1 MPRRKKNGQS
11 PARVPGGPSEGGS
24 LGHNAGYRPPQ
35 GFHGAVAND
44 FPSSDPLSSS
54 AKENIV
60 KSMQEMF
67 SHLDPEVI
75 YIVLSEC
82 DFKVENAMDSLLELS
97 VAAEVV
103 APIPSPVSG
112 FERTAAALLS
122 PQHFSEP
129 RPDSNTSKPSQRP
142 PSPHSTTL
150 LTEELDLLV
159 DQELETLT
167 TQKDVKEEE
176 HSSQYLSTGAS
187 FSSFPPPPFQ
197 KQPLPELLQ
206 SSLKP
211 GSTGASA
218 EQACPGEHLVEHMSG
233 ASSPLDQL
241 SSWDDETSEGQQS
254 VGDFAHLLTET
265 PADKPKPPLDLAASG
280 RPSAFQVYKKKD
292 PSHSLSEQAGVMP
305 SDAIVGGARSKVSML
320 NQEPLSYLS
329 APWNLEAPVF
339 SPRIHGNQGPVFI
352 TPVAQTPPIWPSQPR
367 HPSPWLSHAPVSQAP
382 LKPSATIPK
391 SWALPAAPQFPAR
404 SSRLRLEGKVLVLL
418 RGAPGSGKS
427 TLARAF
433 LEHNPGGV
441 ILSTDDYFTRNGEYQ
456 FDPTALGEAH
466 EWNHKRAKEAFER
479 GTNPIIIDN
488 TNMQGW
494 EMKPY
499 VVQAL
504 KHGYK
509 VLFREPDTWWK
520 NKPRELERRTTH
532 NVPGEIIRRM
542 LNGYERFVTVQSIM
556 ASHMPERKQR
566 LLLEN
571 RSSQLVS
578 SETPCPDLV
587 EQPGLTE
594 ECKKSRPQLF
604 SSLPDV
610 SSIGHSSEEGKLEDG
625 THKSTESLN
634 FQPTGS
640 PTENP
645 EISDG
650 DDDMDLGE
658 LDSEL
663 DAQLQ
668 LNHSEGDQRI
678 PDCIVESVM
687 KEDHRGDE
695 IPVAFSES
703 IRQRARRERPSRRS
717 DFDRME
723 PADLVKDANQSE
735 SEAKEKERTKEE
747 EAQRVD
753 VVRDDEEKGMPQMLD
768 FVGDWPSEGSLQQ
781 RQVRR
786 RERHKERNGKE
797 DEGVSQ
803 EVEKNEMKVQPG
815 PDVTEFQ
822 KVLDLIQTGVGAIQ
836 TGSSRSS
843 SLSPNSGDE
852 LLKEEE
858 TGARTE
864 ESCSSKSNNEEREQN
879 MNRVNNSR
887 GELPDCVLDWKA
899 ADSCRDKESK
909 IDNWEE
915 LKTENE
921 ASSATEIGRETT
933 NSTNHLSDITADS
946 LGVSNTEETSI
957 WHDGSGS
964 HSIEGE
970 VGTEPGDM
978 DTNSC
983 AEDGKDTRTEADGSH
998 VSEVCQSPMCEGSV
1012 EAEGSAF
1019 SGGSQERKQRQGR
1032 RSGKQCKLALTFTQN
1047 CPGSSR
1053 NTLESPNTTVENI
1066 DSSQS
1071 SFNTDVEP
1079 SFNSSTSLNFKP
1091 NVDLFPESKSEAHLQ
1106 PPSPPPSLVNTCC
1119 FTQTEPQ
1126 DFALLWRL
1134 SRQDSP
1140 GDTVVTACSHSSDFT
1155 VLYGDSSRFVPELSS
1170 AVSAAVAVHP
1180 SGHKEVPYRVV
1191 HEKGT
1196 QVEEKELGETQDR
1209 LESLCI
1215 LSRHFKLVSFDM
1227 LEDLYDKCNQDLE
1240 WTTNLLLDSGERFFK
1255 DEDGEEE
1262 SEEEK
1267 DKDGAGGEGDQ
1278 NTSSLCGTSGEVVET
1293 SLCPNVLDESHSED
1307 LPKGGPAGFEEA
1319 TQKSITGTVSE
1330 SNESSSNTDLPSFQD
1345 VAAPVG
1351 NKDHP
1356 DTTSDS
1362 EKNPRTEQSLPT
1374 ATQERDDTEDKV
1386 ISEPDLEGGAWGGFL
1401 DDGVIIE
1408 ESRTEIEDEIASMD
1422 EVHRLLQAE
1431 LRELE
1436 IEEKRRKER
1445 RTERRHMEERRS
1457 GHLDIQSVELK
1468 LPTELALQL
1477 TELFGPVGIDPGT
1490 CSSDDY
1496 AVQMDLNLAKLL
1508 HQKWK
1513 ETIQERQRQA
1523 NLSFQLLQESSSHW
1537 GESQAT
1543 KPGPQERTP
1552 HFLISADGYTSVD
1565 SQPEARG
1572 HIPFMDHWNVSR
1584 PHVSLRDIIKEEQA
1598 LQENV
1603 QKTRQSRADLDRRD
1617 GATVLKEKQLFSLF
1631 PTIDRHFLQDILRDH
1646 NYSLTQTELFLHSLL
1661 DEEPVKTV
1669 VAPEAPRSDHHRA
1682 GSKEREKR
1690 QKALESSIPDYQ
1702 DVEDPEY
1709 DDFRAEASLQRSRQ
1723 LESFAKAAEAYKQG
1737 RKEVASFYAQ
1747 QGHMHGQR
1755 MREANHRAAVQIFE
1769 RVNSSL
1775 LPQNI
1780 LDLHGLHVDE
1790 ALEHLAEVLQDKI
1803 TEYEQGLCRP
1813 QLSVI
1818 TGRGNHSQG
1827 GVARIRPAV
1836 IDYLSNKHYRFTEPK
1851 PGLVLVSL
1859 K

>member
-24 LGHNAGYRPPQ
+24 LGHNVGYRLPQ
-35 GFHGAVAND
+35 GSDGAMANN
-44 FPSSDPLSSS
+44 FPSSDSLSSS

-67 SHLDPEVI
+67 SHLDPDVI

-97 VAAEVV
+97 VAAEVA

-122 PQHFSEP
+122 PGHFSEP
-129 RPDSNTSKPSQRP
+129 RPVPDSSKPSQQPSSP
-142 PSPHSTTL
+142 PSASL

-167 TQKDVKEEE
+167 AQKDDKEE
-176 HSSQYLSTGAS
+176 HRSNQYYSAGAS
-187 FSSFPPPPFQ
+187 LSSFLPPPFP

-211 GSTGASA
+211 RSRGPSA
-218 EQACPGEHLVEHMSG
+218 EQACPEGRLVEHMSG

-241 SSWDDETSEGQQS
+241 SSWDDETSERQQS
-254 VGDFAHLLTET
+254 VVDFTHLLIET

-292 PSHSLSEQAGVMP
+292 SSHSLSEGAGVMP

-320 NQEPLSYLS
+320 NREPLDYISS
-329 APWNLEAPVF
+329 PWNPEAPVF
-339 SPRIHGNQGPVFI
+339 SPRIHGNQGPTFI
-352 TPVAQTPPIWPSQPR
+352 TPVAQTPSNWPR
-367 HPSPWLSHAPVSQAP
+367 HPRHTSPWMSHAPVSQAP

-391 SWALPAAPQFPAR
+391 SWALPAAPQFPGR
-404 SSRLRLEGKVLVLL
+404 YSRLHLEGKVLVLL

-427 TLARAF
+427 TKARAL

-441 ILSTDDYFTRNGEYQ
+441 ILSTDDYFARHGKYQ

-466 EWNHKRAKEAFER
+466 EWNHKQAKEAFER

-509 VLFREPDTWWK
+509 VLFQEPDTWWK

-532 NVPGEIIRRM
+532 NVPGETIRRM

-556 ASHMPERKQR
+556 GSHMPERKQR
-566 LLLEN
+566 LILEN
-571 RSSQLVS
+571 RCSQLVS

-587 EQPGLTE
+587 GQHGLTE
-594 ECKKSRPQLF
+594 ACKKSRPQLF

-610 SSIGHSSEEGKLEDG
+610 SAIGQSSEVGKLEDS

-634 FQPTGS
+634 FQPTGR

-668 LNHSEGDQRI
+668 LNHSEVDRRI

-687 KEDHRGDE
+687 NEDHHGDE
-695 IPVAFSES
+695 IPVAFCES
-703 IRQRARRERPSRRS
+703 IGQRVRRERPSRRS
-717 DFDRME
+717 GFDRME

-735 SEAKEKERTKEE
+735 SEAKEKEKTNEE
-747 EAQRVD
+747 EAGG
-753 VVRDDEEKGMPQMLD
+753 RDEEEKGMPKMLD
-768 FVGDWPSEGSLQQ
+768 FEGDWPSEGSLQQ

-786 RERHKERNGKE
+786 RERHKEGNGRE
-797 DEGVSQ
+797 DDGVSQ
-803 EVEKNEMKVQPG
+803 EVNENKMTAQPG

-843 SLSPNSGDE
+843 SLSLSSGEE
-852 LLKEEE
+852 LPKEEE
-858 TGARTE
+858 TGGRFE
-864 ESCSSKSNNEEREQN
+864 ESCGSKSNSEEREQN

-899 ADSCRDKESK
+899 ADSCRDRESK

-915 LKTENE
+915 LKTEKE
-921 ASSATEIGRETT
+921 VSST
-933 NSTNHLSDITADS
+933 HPLSAVSAYS
-946 LGVSNTEETSI
+946 LGMSEDVLE
-957 WHDGSGS
+957 S
-964 HSIEGE
+964 HSTEGE
-970 VGTEPGDM
+970 VGMESGDM

-983 AEDGKDTRTEADGSH
+983 GEDGRETRTEADGSH
-998 VSEVCQSPMCEGSV
+998 ISEVCQSPMCEGSM

-1032 RSGKQCKLALTFTQN
+1032 RSGKQCRLALTFTQN
-1047 CPGSSR
+1047 CPGSSL
-1053 NTLESPNTTVENI
+1053 NILDSPTTTAENI
-1066 DSSQS
+1066 DSCQN

-1079 SFNSSTSLNFKP
+1079 SFNPNCNTSDNLKP
-1091 NVDLFPESKSEAHLQ
+1091 NVDLFIESKSEAHLQ
-1106 PPSPPPSLVNTCC
+1106 PPSPPPSPPPSLVNTCC
-1119 FTQTEPQ
+1119 VTQTEPQ

-1140 GDTVVTACSHSSDFT
+1140 GDTVVTGCSHFSDFT

-1191 HEKGT
+1191 HERGT

-1215 LSRHFKLVSFDM
+1215 LSRHFKLVSFDT

-1262 SEEEK
+1262 RGEEK
-1267 DKDGAGGEGDQ
+1267 AEDVAGVEDDQRTLGD
-1278 NTSSLCGTSGEVVET
+1278 VAET
-1293 SLCPNVLDESHSED
+1293 RLSPNVLDESHSEE
-1307 LPKGGPAGFEEA
+1307 LPKEGPAGFEEG
-1319 TQKSITGTVSE
+1319 TRQSSSGTVSE
-1330 SNESSSNTDLPSFQD
+1330 SNESSSNTDLPSFQG
-1345 VAAPVG
+1345 VAAPIR
-1351 NKDHP
+1351 NKDRP
-1356 DTTSDS
+1356 DATPHSEITS
-1362 EKNPRTEQSLPT
+1362 KTEQSLPPT
-1374 ATQERDDTEDKV
+1374 ATQERDNTEHRA
-1386 ISEPDLEGGAWGGFL
+1386 ISEPDLEGGAWGGSL

-1431 LRELE
+1431 LMELE
-1436 IEEKRRKER
+1436 REDKQRKEGM
-1445 RTERRHMEERRS
+1445 TERRHMEEKRS
-1457 GHLDIQSVELK
+1457 RHLDIQSVELK

-1477 TELFGPVGIDPGT
+1477 TELFGPVGLDPVT
-1490 CSSDDY
+1490 CSFDDY

-1523 NLSFQLLQESSSHW
+1523 NLSFHLLQESSSHW
-1537 GESQAT
+1537 GDAQAT
-1543 KPGPQERTP
+1543 KPGQQERTPP
-1552 HFLISADGYTSVD
+1552 HFLISADGYMSQD
-1565 SQPEARG
+1565 GQPEARG
-1572 HIPFMDHWNVSR
+1572 RIPFMDHWSVSR

-1603 QKTRQSRADLDRRD
+1603 QKTRQSRTDLDRRD
-1617 GATVLKEKQLFSLF
+1617 GATLLKEKQLFSLF
-1631 PTIDRHFLQDILRDH
+1631 PTIDRHFLQDIFRDH
-1646 NYSLTQTELFLHSLL
+1646 NYSLTQTELFLRSLL

-1682 GSKEREKR
+1682 ASKEREKR
-1690 QKALESSIPDYQ
+1690 QKPLESTIPNYQ

-1737 RKEVASFYAQ
+1737 RKDVASFYAQ

-1790 ALEHLAEVLQDKI
+1790 ALEHLAQVLQDKT
-1803 TEYEQGLCRP
+1803 TECEKGLCRP

>member
-24 LGHNAGYRPPQ
+24 LGHNAGYRLPQ
-35 GFHGAVAND
+35 GSDGAMANN
-44 FPSSDPLSSS
+44 FPSSDSLSSS

-67 SHLDPEVI
+67 SHLDPDVI

-97 VAAEVV
+97 VAAEVA

-122 PQHFSEP
+122 PGHFSEP
-129 RPDSNTSKPSQRP
+129 RPVPDSSKPSQQPSSP
-142 PSPHSTTL
+142 PSASL

-167 TQKDVKEEE
+167 TQKDDKEEH
-176 HSSQYLSTGAS
+176 HSSQYYSAGAS
-187 FSSFPPPPFQ
+187 LSSFLPPPFP

-211 GSTGASA
+211 RSRGPSA
-218 EQACPGEHLVEHMSG
+218 EQACPEGRLLEHMSG

-241 SSWDDETSEGQQS
+241 SSWDDETSERQQS
-254 VGDFAHLLTET
+254 VVDFTHLLIET

-292 PSHSLSEQAGVMP
+292 SSHSLSEGAGVMP

-320 NQEPLSYLS
+320 NREPLGYISS
-329 APWNLEAPVF
+329 PWNLEAPVF
-339 SPRIHGNQGPVFI
+339 SPRIHGNQGPTFI
-352 TPVAQTPPIWPSQPR
+352 TPVAQTPSNWPRQSR
-367 HPSPWLSHAPVSQAP
+367 HTSPWMSHAPVSQAP

-391 SWALPAAPQFPAR
+391 SWALPAAPQFPGR
-404 SSRLRLEGKVLVLL
+404 YSRLHLEGKVLVLL

-427 TLARAF
+427 TKARAL

-441 ILSTDDYFTRNGEYQ
+441 ILSTDDYFTRHGEYQ

-466 EWNHKRAKEAFER
+466 EWNHNQAKEAFER

-509 VLFREPDTWWK
+509 VLFQEPDTWWK
-520 NKPRELERRTTH
+520 NKPRELER
-532 NVPGEIIRRM
+532 
-542 LNGYERFVTVQSIM
+542 
-556 ASHMPERKQR
+556 
-566 LLLEN
+566 
-571 RSSQLVS
+571 LVS

-587 EQPGLTE
+587 GQHGLTE
-594 ECKKSRPQLF
+594 ACKKSRPQLF

-610 SSIGHSSEEGKLEDG
+610 SAIGQTSEVGKLEDG

-634 FQPTGS
+634 FQPTGR

-668 LNHSEGDQRI
+668 LNHSEVDQRI

-687 KEDHRGDE
+687 NEDHHGDE
-695 IPVAFSES
+695 IPVAFCES
-703 IRQRARRERPSRRS
+703 IGQRVRRERPSRRS
-717 DFDRME
+717 GFDRME

-735 SEAKEKERTKEE
+735 SEAKEKEKTNEE
-747 EAQRVD
+747 EAGG
-753 VVRDDEEKGMPQMLD
+753 RDEEEKGI
-768 FVGDWPSEGSLQQ
+768 
-781 RQVRR
+781 
-786 RERHKERNGKE
+786 RERHKEANGKE
-797 DEGVSQ
+797 DDGVSQ
-803 EVEKNEMKVQPG
+803 EVNENKMTAQPG

-836 TGSSRSS
+836 TGSSCSS
-843 SLSPNSGDE
+843 SLSLS
-852 LLKEEE
+852 
-858 TGARTE
+858 
-864 ESCSSKSNNEEREQN
+864 
-879 MNRVNNSR
+879 
-887 GELPDCVLDWKA
+887 ELPDCVLDWKA
-899 ADSCRDKESK
+899 ADSCRDRESK

-915 LKTENE
+915 LKTEKE
-921 ASSATEIGRETT
+921 VSST
-933 NSTNHLSDITADS
+933 HPLSAISAYS
-946 LGVSNTEETSI
+946 LGMSEAVLE
-957 WHDGSGS
+957 S
-964 HSIEGE
+964 HSTEGE
-970 VGTEPGDM
+970 VGMESGVM

-983 AEDGKDTRTEADGSH
+983 GEDGRETRTEADGSH
-998 VSEVCQSPMCEGSV
+998 ISEVCQSPMCEGSM

-1032 RSGKQCKLALTFTQN
+1032 RSGKQCRLALTFTQN
-1047 CPGSSR
+1047 CPGSSL
-1053 NTLESPNTTVENI
+1053 NILDSPTT
-1066 DSSQS
+1066 
-1071 SFNTDVEP
+1071 T
-1079 SFNSSTSLNFKP
+1079 
-1091 NVDLFPESKSEAHLQ
+1091 AHLQ
-1106 PPSPPPSLVNTCC
+1106 PPSPPPSLVNICC
-1119 FTQTEPQ
+1119 VTQTEPQ

-1140 GDTVVTACSHSSDFT
+1140 GDTVVTGCSHFSDFT

-1215 LSRHFKLVSFDM
+1215 LSRHFKLVSFDT

-1262 SEEEK
+1262 REEEK
-1267 DKDGAGGEGDQ
+1267 AEDVAGVEDDQRTLGD
-1278 NTSSLCGTSGEVVET
+1278 VEET
-1293 SLCPNVLDESHSED
+1293 RLSPNVLDECHSEE
-1307 LPKGGPAGFEEA
+1307 LPKEGPAGFEEG
-1319 TQKSITGTVSE
+1319 TRQSSPGTVSE
-1330 SNESSSNTDLPSFQD
+1330 SNESSSNTEVPSFQG
-1345 VAAPVG
+1345 VAAPIR
-1351 NKDHP
+1351 NKDRP
-1356 DTTSDS
+1356 DATSHS
-1362 EKNPRTEQSLPT
+1362 EVTSKTEQSLPT
-1374 ATQERDDTEDKV
+1374 ATQERDNTEHRV
-1386 ISEPDLEGGAWGGFL
+1386 ISEPDLEGGAWGGSL

-1431 LRELE
+1431 LMELE
-1436 IEEKRRKER
+1436 REDKQRKEGM
-1445 RTERRHMEERRS
+1445 TERRHIEERRS
-1457 GHLDIQSVELK
+1457 RHLDIQSVELK

-1477 TELFGPVGIDPGT
+1477 TELFGPVGLDPGT
-1490 CSSDDY
+1490 CSFDDY

-1523 NLSFQLLQESSSHW
+1523 NLSFHLLQESSSHW
-1537 GESQAT
+1537 GDSQAT

-1552 HFLISADGYTSVD
+1552 PHFLISADGYMSQD
-1565 SQPEARG
+1565 SQPEGRG
-1572 HIPFMDHWNVSR
+1572 RIPFMDHWSVSR

-1603 QKTRQSRADLDRRD
+1603 QKTRQSRTDLDRRD
-1617 GATVLKEKQLFSLF
+1617 GATLLKEKQLFSLF
-1631 PTIDRHFLQDILRDH
+1631 PTIDRHFLQDIFRDH

-1682 GSKEREKR
+1682 ASKEREK
-1690 QKALESSIPDYQ
+1690 STIPNYQ

-1737 RKEVASFYAQ
+1737 RKDVASFYAQ

-1790 ALEHLAEVLQDKI
+1790 ALEHLAQVLQDKI
-1803 TEYEQGLCRP
+1803 TECEQGLCRP